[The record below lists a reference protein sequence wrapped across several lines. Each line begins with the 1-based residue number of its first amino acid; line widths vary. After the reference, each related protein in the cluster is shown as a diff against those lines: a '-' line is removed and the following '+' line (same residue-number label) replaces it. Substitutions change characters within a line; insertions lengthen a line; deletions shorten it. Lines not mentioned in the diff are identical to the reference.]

1 MSKVNTT
8 YPEIN
13 ATEAVEAIF
22 NNSTIGL
29 SGFTVAGAPKAIPL
43 ALAKKANELHKKGE
57 QFQVRVFA
65 GASSGNDVDNILA
78 EAEAVSYRIPYQS
91 SKSMRKSINNEKI
104 DFTDIHLSHLS
115 QMIQFGFL
123 GKIDIAVIEA
133 TEITQ
138 DGKVYLTTGIGASPV
153 LLKNAEK
160 IIIEINRFHSPRLRD
175 LTDIY
180 SLPLPPHRN
189 QIPIYHPLDKIG
201 QPYATVDPSKVLG
214 IVYTDSSDEEES
226 FTLPC
231 KIHNQIAENV
241 VGFLHN
247 EMIAGRIPKT
257 FLPIQ
262 SGVGNVGNAV
272 MQGLGNNPDIP
283 PFYMYTE
290 VLQDSIMDLLREKI
304 VTGASTCGLVI
315 SKENLS
321 KMYDDMDFFIDKIVL
336 RPQELSNN
344 PGIARRLGVIAI
356 NTALE
361 MDIYGNVNSTHV
373 CGTKMMNGIGGS
385 GDFERNAYLA
395 IFVAPSFAKGG
406 RISSI
411 IPMCSHIDSSEHS
424 VEVLIT
430 EQGVADLRGLSPLS
444 RSKVIIENC
453 AHPAYRD
460 YLKDYV
466 KRANPG
472 HIRHDLKRC
481 FELHQNLMEKGAMLP
496 ELDLSDFL

>member
-1 MSKVNTT
+1 M
-8 YPEIN
+8 
-13 ATEAVEAIF
+13 
-22 NNSTIGL
+22 
-29 SGFTVAGAPKAIPL
+29 
-43 ALAKKANELHKKGE
+43 
-57 QFQVRVFA
+57 
-65 GASSGNDVDNILA
+65 
-78 EAEAVSYRIPYQS
+78 
-91 SKSMRKSINNEKI
+91 
-104 DFTDIHLSHLS
+104 
-115 QMIQFGFL
+115 
-123 GKIDIAVIEA
+123 
-133 TEITQ
+133 
-138 DGKVYLTTGIGASPV
+138 
-153 LLKNAEK
+153 
-160 IIIEINRFHSPRLRD
+160 
-175 LTDIY
+175 
-180 SLPLPPHRN
+180 
-189 QIPIYHPLDKIG
+189 
-201 QPYATVDPSKVLG
+201 G
-214 IVYTDSSDEEES
+214 IVYTDSADEEES

-290 VLQDSIMDLLREKI
+290 VLQDSIMDLLRDKI

-315 SKENLS
+315 SKDNLS

-424 VEVLIT
+424 VEILIT

-444 RSKVIIENC
+444 RSIN
-453 AHPAYRD
+453 H
-460 YLKDYV
+460 YL
-466 KRANPG
+466 
-472 HIRHDLKRC
+472 
-481 FELHQNLMEKGAMLP
+481 F
-496 ELDLSDFL
+496 